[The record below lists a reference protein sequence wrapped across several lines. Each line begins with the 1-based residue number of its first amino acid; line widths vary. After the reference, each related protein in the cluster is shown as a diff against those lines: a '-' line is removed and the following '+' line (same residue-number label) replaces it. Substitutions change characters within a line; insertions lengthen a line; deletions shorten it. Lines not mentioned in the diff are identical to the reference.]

1 MPRTSTLTLLVLTA
15 ACATDRD
22 SDTSAAAADDPVA
35 RATGIAR
42 HFVDGYYHTFPE
54 EAYEVGYPDTPMDS
68 LGDRSLAALASW
80 QAKEDAWLDTL
91 RTIDAAALEGTP
103 SAVPYAFTLDRLE
116 SSVARRICR
125 MELWNVSPTWT
136 GWQSMLAS
144 TFSQQP
150 VGSAQERATA
160 LTRLRAV
167 PSYIDT
173 EIANLRAGLARG
185 YTAPKSNVDAVLEQ
199 VNEMLASP
207 TEASPFHDPASRA
220 GDDTF
225 AADVRALHEDRI
237 EPAITRYRDFLR
249 DEYRS
254 GARDAVGVSANP
266 DGQACYAASVRFHTS
281 LPLTAQRVHDNGLR
295 EMERI
300 QSEMRTIAE
309 RSFNTTDVPALL
321 QRLRTDP
328 QYTFRSEDDVLAY
341 ARRAVERAAVAVHEW
356 FGFVPE
362 TDVVV
367 KPFPAYQKASGSG
380 FYSAGAEDGSRP
392 GSYELGTYDP
402 THISRAGMEA
412 TAFHETYP
420 GHHLQMSVALHGKGV
435 HPVLRYVYVAG
446 MAEGWGL
453 YSERLAD
460 EMGLYT
466 SDVDRLGM
474 LSNEALRASR
484 LVVDPGMHSLG
495 WTRERAIEYML
506 DHTAES
512 ENSVTAE
519 VDRYIAVP
527 GQATAYLTGSL
538 EIQRLRRMAADSL
551 GDAFDVKGFHDRVLG
566 DGAVSLPMLA
576 ESIRRWIA
584 ERRRAAGG
592 LP

>member
-1 MPRTSTLTLLVLTA
+1 MTFLLLAAACTNDTGTA
-15 ACATDRD
+15 ATGG
-22 SDTSAAAADDPVA
+22 DDAVA
-35 RATGIAR
+35 RAGEIAQ

-68 LGDRSLAALASW
+68 LGDHSLAALAAW

-91 RTIDAAALEGTP
+91 RTIDPATLDGTP
-103 SAVPYAFTLDRLE
+103 AAVPYAFTLDRLE
-116 SSVARRICR
+116 SAVARRVCR

-150 VGSAQERATA
+150 VATPDERATA
-160 LTRLRAV
+160 LTRLHAV
-167 PSYIDT
+167 PGYIDT
-173 EIANLRAGLARG
+173 DIANLREGLARG

-199 VNEMLASP
+199 VNEMLSAA
-207 TEASPFHDPASRA
+207 TNASPFYEPASRA
-220 GDDTF
+220 NDDAF
-225 AADVRALHEDRI
+225 AGDVRSLYDDGI
-237 EPAITRYRDFLR
+237 KPAITRYRDFLR
-249 DEYRS
+249 DEYGA
-254 GARDAVGVSANP
+254 GARGAVGVAANP
-266 DGQACYAASVRFHTS
+266 EGQACYAASVRFHTS
-281 LPLTAQRVHDNGLR
+281 LPLTAQQVHRNGLD

-300 QSEMRTIAE
+300 QTEMREIAQ

-321 QRLRTDP
+321 ERLRTDAR
-328 QYTFRSEDDVLAY
+328 YTFRSEDDVLAY
-341 ARRAVERAAVAVHEW
+341 ARAAVQRGGAAVHDW
-356 FGFVPE
+356 FGFVPD
-362 TDVVV
+362 TKVIV

-380 FYSAGAEDGSRP
+380 FYSAGSEDGSRP
-392 GSYELGTYDP
+392 GTYELGTYDP

-420 GHHLQMSVALHGKGV
+420 GHHLQMSVALQGSGV
-435 HPVLRYVYVAG
+435 HPVLRYIYVAG

-460 EMGLYT
+460 EMGLYS

-474 LSNEALRASR
+474 LSNEALRAAR

-495 WTRERAIEYML
+495 WTRDQAIRYML

-512 ENSVTAE
+512 RNSVTSE

-538 EIQRLRRMAADSL
+538 EIQRLRALARDSL

-566 DGAVSLPMLA
+566 DGAVSLPMLG

-584 ERRRAAGG
+584 ERRLATSGE
-592 LP
+592 